1 MPLGDFAEPGTTPR
15 PLAIGRVSRLA
26 FAVLIGIVF
35 TLILLNYTYLTDS
48 EFHVS
53 GYSIAYWIAVAAA
66 WAGFS
71 HLVEVGF
78 GRRWGRWPQVAV
90 LPVVLAL
97 VLIDLVAYGE
107 IWELPLAWGVFLF
120 TEFFFG
126 FLAVSFSLAATFA
139 VPG

>member
-15 PLAIGRVSRLA
+15 PQAIGRASRLA
-26 FAVLIGIVF
+26 FGILPGIVF

-53 GYSIAYWIAVAAA
+53 GYSIAYWIAVVAA
-66 WAGFS
+66 WVGFS
-71 HLVEVGF
+71 DLVVVGF

-90 LPVVLAL
+90 LPVALAL

-107 IWELPLAWGVFLF
+107 IWDLPLAWGVFLF
-120 TEFFFG
+120 TGFVYGFIAISFF
-126 FLAVSFSLAATFA
+126 LAATFA